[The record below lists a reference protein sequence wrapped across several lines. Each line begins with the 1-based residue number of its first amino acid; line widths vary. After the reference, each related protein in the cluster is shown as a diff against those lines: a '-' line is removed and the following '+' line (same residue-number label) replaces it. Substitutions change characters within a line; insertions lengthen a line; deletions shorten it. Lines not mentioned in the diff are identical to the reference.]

1 MIEKTGG
8 NADVDIALRG
18 SGKEATL
25 SGQIAVR
32 DFTTTVDFTQVTYT
46 MPRPVIEVRNNHLT
60 AEGVPLYDPEKNE
73 GLFSIDLNLEHLS
86 NISYSVK
93 VLPKEL
99 MVLNTTSKDND
110 LFYGRIFASGSATI
124 AGSKGGVKMD
134 IVATTEGRFRILYA
148 SFGTVECED
157 GRFRYVRYSRT
168 GRYDRLSG
176 AQEAAFP
183 AAGA

>member
-1 MIEKTGG
+1 M
-8 NADVDIALRG
+8 
-18 SGKEATL
+18 
-25 SGQIAVR
+25 
-32 DFTTTVDFTQVTYT
+32 DFTQVTYT
-46 MPRPVIEVRNNHLT
+46 MPRAVIEVKNNHLI
-60 AEGVPLYDPEKNE
+60 ARRPCPLYDPEKNE

-86 NISYSVK
+86 NIFYSVK

-148 SFGTVECED
+148 SVRTVECEN
-157 GRFRYVRYSRT
+157 GRFRYVRH
-168 GRYDRLSG
+168 
-176 AQEAAFP
+176 P
-183 AAGA
+183 